1 MSDRLTRGQVVETV
15 GGVYRV
21 RTDAGTVEAS
31 LRGRVKH
38 WGKRD
43 RVVIGD
49 YVDVGNASGEAPV
62 IEAVLPRRTSL
73 SRRSSRS
80 RFAKVVAAN
89 LDRLLVVAS
98 VADPPVSRSVIDRML
113 VMGEGGGMDCRIVL
127 NKVELAGGRALAD
140 QLGAAYRRAGYQVVR
155 TSVETGEGIDAF
167 RTLIHSGSSVLAGPS
182 GVGKSSLLNAVDPG
196 LSLRTQEV
204 GRRSRAGRHTTV
216 SSRLITLA
224 GGGRV
229 ADTPGFSDAG
239 PGGVAARDLG
249 RYFPDFRPCLGQCRF
264 NDCVHIHEPGCAVL
278 SAVEEGRIERARHE
292 SYQAILAEL

>member
-21 RTDAGTVEAS
+21 RTDAGTVAAS

-38 WGKRD
+38 SGRRG

-49 YVDVGNASGEAPV
+49 YVDVGDASGEAPV

-73 SRRSSRS
+73 SRRSSGS
-80 RFAKVVAAN
+80 RVAKVVAAN

-113 VMGEGGGMDCRIVL
+113 VMGEAGGMDCRVVL
-127 NKVELAGGRALAD
+127 NKVELAGGHGLAD
-140 QLGAAYRRAGYQVVR
+140 QLGTAYRRAGYQVVR
-155 TSVETGEGIDAF
+155 TSAETGEGIDAF
-167 RTLIHSGSSVLAGPS
+167 RALIHSGSSVLAGPS

-239 PGGVAARDLG
+239 PGDVAARDLG
-249 RYFPDFRPCLGQCRF
+249 RCFPDFRPCLGQCRF

-278 SAVEEGRIERARHE
+278 SAVQEGRIERARHE
-292 SYQAILAEL
+292 GYQAILAEL